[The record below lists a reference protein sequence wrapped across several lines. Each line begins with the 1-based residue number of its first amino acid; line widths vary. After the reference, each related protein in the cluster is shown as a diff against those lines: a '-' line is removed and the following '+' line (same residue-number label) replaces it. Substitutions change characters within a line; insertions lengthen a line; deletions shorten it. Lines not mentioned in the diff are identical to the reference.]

1 MESVISRSQNKEVI
15 ILANT
20 DYTLQETLDSFPK
33 NQIIFQAGKYLAI
46 STGVKL
52 KDITD
57 LPQERQY
64 SELEKLFLR

>member
-1 MESVISRSQNKEVI
+1 LESVISRSQNKEVI

-33 NQIIFQAGKYLAI
+33 NKIIFQAGKYLAI